1 MRSLVSVIIVN
12 WNGLSHLPDCLGS
25 LSKQTFRDFE
35 VILVDNGSSDESV
48 TYVKQ
53 HYPWVKLVI
62 LNENKGFSVGNN
74 HGLLHAVGD
83 YIVTLNNDTRAETDW
98 LEILVKTAD
107 MHIDAGMVGC
117 RICSFDDPDMID
129 SIGMGICRDGMS
141 RGRFR
146 NRRWSSLEM
155 HEVEEILFP
164 SACAALYRRA
174 MIDEIGFFDDDFFA
188 YAEDSD
194 LGLRGRLAGWKAVLA
209 TRAVV
214 YHKYSKS
221 SGSFSSLKVYLVERN
236 HYWVALKNF
245 SPGLMIMQPF
255 FTILRYLEQARTVIY
270 GSGTG
275 GEFRSSGSKSEL
287 VKSLLKAIFDSL
299 RGIPRMYRKRQQLMR
314 IRRLSSRD
322 FSELLRGYRI
332 TFKEL
337 LDND

>member
-1 MRSLVSVIIVN
+1 LRSLVSVIIVN

-275 GEFRSSGSKSEL
+275 GEFRVSGSKSEL

-299 RGIPRMYRKRQQLMR
+299 QGLPGMYRKRQQLMR

-322 FSELLRGYRI
+322 YSKLLREYRI

>member
-83 YIVTLNNDTRAETDW
+83 YIVTLNNDTRGETDW

-107 MHIDAGMVGC
+107 LHNEAGRGGC

-155 HEVEEILFP
+155 HEVEEIHFP
-164 SACAALYRRA
+164 SA
-174 MIDEIGFFDDDFFA
+174 
-188 YAEDSD
+188 
-194 LGLRGRLAGWKAVLA
+194 
-209 TRAVV
+209 
-214 YHKYSKS
+214 
-221 SGSFSSLKVYLVERN
+221 
-236 HYWVALKNF
+236 
-245 SPGLMIMQPF
+245 
-255 FTILRYLEQARTVIY
+255 
-270 GSGTG
+270 
-275 GEFRSSGSKSEL
+275 
-287 VKSLLKAIFDSL
+287 
-299 RGIPRMYRKRQQLMR
+299 
-314 IRRLSSRD
+314 
-322 FSELLRGYRI
+322 
-332 TFKEL
+332 
-337 LDND
+337 